1 MDERKRKISDA
12 IKSYTLG
19 DSTLNQFRLQL
30 AGVKIDGALE
40 RAIRRHEAG
49 ETVSYMTFG
58 TLIFRQM
65 NGSNEAY
72 NRVDKINMNNPAQV
86 APVNAARPFQQQAQG
101 QENGVPKRK
110 KRITDN
116 MQMEDEWRNSTGV
129 YQQTRGGATR
139 SNIFGSNLFNIINQE
154 ESRRTGADREWA
166 NSGKSKKVK
175 FQSSDASLFGFDVG
189 AGDQDRMSY
198 ASSSAFQ

>member
-1 MDERKRKISDA
+1 MDERKQKISDA

-19 DSTLNQFRLQL
+19 DSNLNQFRLSL

-49 ETVSYMTFG
+49 ETVSYATFG

-86 APVNAARPFQQQAQG
+86 APINAALP
-101 QENGVPKRK
+101 
-110 KRITDN
+110 I
-116 MQMEDEWRNSTGV
+116 
-129 YQQTRGGATR
+129 
-139 SNIFGSNLFNIINQE
+139 
-154 ESRRTGADREWA
+154 
-166 NSGKSKKVK
+166 
-175 FQSSDASLFGFDVG
+175 
-189 AGDQDRMSY
+189 
-198 ASSSAFQ
+198 